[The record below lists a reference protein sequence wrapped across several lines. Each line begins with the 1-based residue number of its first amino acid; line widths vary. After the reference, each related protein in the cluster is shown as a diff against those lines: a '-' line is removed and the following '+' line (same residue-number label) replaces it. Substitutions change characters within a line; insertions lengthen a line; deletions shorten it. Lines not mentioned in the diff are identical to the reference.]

1 MTQAV
6 AITTSTT
13 PDSGA
18 TRRFLQLGAEHLARC
33 YQCGTCSVV
42 CPLTPDDGA
51 FPRKEMVWAQWGL
64 KDRLLRDPDVWLC
77 HQCNECSTY
86 CPRNAMPGD
95 LMAAVRAYQIESFA
109 TPKLLGKA
117 TSRPRFLP
125 LAFIPPLL
133 LTFFLVLFA
142 VIIPEGGLVYPDQD
156 ALAAEFGKKILFAQ
170 FIDTFWIDLFSVIA
184 VGFAALVAWV
194 GGRRFWKAISESE
207 SSSPQMREGF
217 VKSLVLTLVDIA
229 THRYFKLCKVNKARG
244 HAHMGILYG
253 FLFLFAASTMAFIY
267 TVLLDKELSL
277 NIWDPAKI
285 IGNLG
290 GIGLFLGLTV
300 VSVRRL
306 FRQEAAGRSMYF
318 DWYFIGLLYVL
329 VVTGFALEIVR
340 FAELRE
346 VAYSLYIGHLVF
358 YFMLFTYLPFTKF
371 AHVIY
376 RTLALTHARQR
387 GRQPASRRQAQEAIQ
402 APS

>member
-6 AITTSTT
+6 ATTTFTT
-13 PDSGA
+13 PDSA
-18 TRRFLQLGAEHLARC
+18 AARRILQMGAEHLGRC

-86 CPRNAMPGD
+86 CPREAMPGD

-117 TSRPRFLP
+117 ASRPRFLP

-133 LTFFLVLFA
+133 LTFFLVLLA
-142 VIIPEGGLVYPDQD
+142 AIIPEGGLVYP
-156 ALAAEFGKKILFAQ
+156 EGEILFER
-170 FIDTFWIDLFSVIA
+170 FIGTKWIDLFSAIA

-194 GGRRFWKAISESE
+194 GGRRFWKAISECE
-207 SSSPQMREGF
+207 SGSPNAREGF
-217 VKSLVLTLVDIA
+217 VKSLALTLVDIA

-244 HAHMGILYG
+244 NAHIGILFG
-253 FLFLFAASTMAFIY
+253 FLLLFTASGLAFIY
-267 TVLLDKELSL
+267 TVILGRELSL
-277 NIWDPAKI
+277 PIWDPAKI
-285 IGNLG
+285 IGNVG
-290 GIGLFLGLTV
+290 GVALLLGLTV
-300 VSVRRL
+300 VSLRRL
-306 FRQEAAGRSMYF
+306 FRKEAAGSSIYF

-329 VVTGFALEIVR
+329 SITGFALEIVR
-340 FAELRE
+340 FAELRD

-387 GRQPASRRQAQEAIQ
+387 GRQPASRRPAVEVVL
-402 APS
+402 

>member
-6 AITTSTT
+6 VATTFTT

-86 CPRNAMPGD
+86 CPRDAKPGD

-109 TPKLLGKA
+109 APKILGRA
-117 TSRPRFLP
+117 TGRPSFLP
-125 LAFIPPLL
+125 LAFIPPVL
-133 LTFFLVLFA
+133 LTFFMVLFA
-142 VIIPEGGLVYPDQD
+142 VIIPEGGLVYPEGDVFF
-156 ALAAEFGKKILFAQ
+156 EK
-170 FIDTFWIDLFSVIA
+170 FIGTIYIDMFSAIA
-184 VGFAALVAWV
+184 VGFATLVAWI

-207 SSSPQMREGF
+207 TGSPQVLEGF
-217 VKSLVLTLVDIA
+217 AKSLMLTLVDIA
-229 THRYFKLCKVNKARG
+229 SHRYFKLCKVNKARG
-244 HAHMGILYG
+244 HAHMSILYG
-253 FLFLFAASTMAFIY
+253 FLFLFTASALAFVY
-267 TVLLDKELSL
+267 TVILNRELSL
-277 NIWDPAKI
+277 PIWDPAKI

-290 GIGLFLGLTV
+290 GIGLLLGLTV
-300 VSVRRL
+300 VSMRRL
-306 FRQEAAGRSMYF
+306 FRRDAAGRSMYF

-329 VVTGFALEIVR
+329 TISGFALEIVR
-340 FAELRE
+340 YAELGD
-346 VAYSLYIGHLVF
+346 VAYSLYMGHLVF

-376 RTLALTHARQR
+376 RTLALTHARQS
-387 GRQPASRRQAQEAIQ
+387 GRLPASRRPAQAEVL
-402 APS
+402 